1 MNIVLGISQIDI
13 KNILFLETKKNI
25 IIDGHFTKL
34 IYTDDVV
41 TINGIFIAFPIR
53 ISGIDRLMNK
63 NSMCFQLS
71 CGNNHEIVKEI
82 TEFENRLIEY
92 YKCEY
97 NIQKKVNLMLTN
109 QLSTCK
115 IKLYKEF
122 SNTNKNSGFIPKIVL
137 KISGIWETSD
147 EIGVTYK
154 FIEMYSQ

>member
-1 MNIVLGISQIDI
+1 MNIVLEISQIDI

-34 IYTDDVV
+34 IYADDVV

-53 ISGIDRLMNK
+53 ISGIDRLMNR
-63 NSMCFQLS
+63 NTMSFQLS
-71 CGNNHEIVKEI
+71 SGNNQEIIKEI
-82 TEFENRLIEY
+82 SDFETSLIEY

-97 NIQKKVNLMLTN
+97 NIQKSTNLMLTN

-122 SNTNKNSGFIPKIVL
+122 SNVNKNNGFSPRIVL

-154 FIEMYSQ
+154 FIEMYIP